1 MLKPHLVGDVEPDPR
16 EYEPADEESCGK
28 DGSDVAPILLRFNY
42 FTCLFY
48 AKFNFKVNAFTLS
61 GYLKISQI

>member
-42 FTCLFY
+42 FTCVT
-48 AKFNFKVNAFTLS
+48 FKPILCQV
-61 GYLKISQI
+61 